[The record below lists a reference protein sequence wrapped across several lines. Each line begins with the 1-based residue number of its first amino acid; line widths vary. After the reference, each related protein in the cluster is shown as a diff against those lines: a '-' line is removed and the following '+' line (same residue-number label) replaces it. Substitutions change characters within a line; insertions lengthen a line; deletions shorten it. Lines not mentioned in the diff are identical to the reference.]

1 MKPIALLLA
10 VAFFSLAAAPVH
22 TSTPPAATSG
32 APYARGVGRLVND
45 IEALYK
51 AAYRPAKGVRW
62 QEVLAVRYQ
71 HRKLQIIYRVR
82 DRKEIVYYDVRQ
94 VAPRSRFAGSR
105 SFVYDSKTGKDIF
118 AWLQRKD
125 DAAILRQDIEQ
136 LRAMLEE

>member
-1 MKPIALLLA
+1 M
-10 VAFFSLAAAPVH
+10 
-22 TSTPPAATSG
+22 
-32 APYARGVGRLVND
+32 GRLVNN

-51 AAYRPAKGVRW
+51 AAYRPARGVRW

-71 HRKLQIIYRVR
+71 HRKLQIVYRVR

-94 VAPRSRFAGSR
+94 LAPRSRFTGGR

-118 AWLQRKD
+118 GWLQRKD

-136 LRAMLEE
+136 LGELLE

>member
-1 MKPIALLLA
+1 MKQLALLCV
-10 VAFFSLAAAPVH
+10 VALLCLAASPVH
-22 TSTPPAATSG
+22 TSAPLSSSG
-32 APYARGVGRLVND
+32 YPVARGVGRLVNN

-51 AAYRPAKGVRW
+51 AAYRPARGVRW

-71 HRKLQIIYRVR
+71 HRKLQIVYRVR

-94 VAPRSRFAGSR
+94 LAPSSRFTGGR

-125 DAAILRQDIEQ
+125 DAAVLRQDIEQ
-136 LRAMLEE
+136 LSDLLE

>member
-1 MKPIALLLA
+1 MKPIALLLV
-10 VAFFSLAAAPVH
+10 VAFLSLAAAPVH
-22 TSTPPAATSG
+22 TSTASTSG
-32 APYARGVGRLVND
+32 ASYARGVGRLVND

-51 AAYRPAKGVRW
+51 SAYRPAKGVRW

-71 HRKLQIIYRVR
+71 HRKLQIVYRVR
-82 DRKEIVYYDVRQ
+82 DRKEIAYYDVRQ

-136 LRAMLEE
+136 LRELLEE